1 MYQTVGECAEIYL
14 YSILFYEALNADQ
27 RLAERAARKQCE
39 WLDELPRT
47 TDVQGIFKEGTARL
61 VEAKEL
67 VEDSLAVDPG
77 AVTAAVDGPALRS
90 VTARRRAA
98 EIISKLINKTK
109 KKKIAYLTGG
119 ALAAFM

>member
-1 MYQTVGECAEIYL
+1 MPIRDWQSGRPESNGWTNSPGPLTYRG
-14 YSILFYEALNADQ
+14 SS
-27 RLAERAARKQCE
+27 RRAAS
-39 WLDELPRT
+39 
-47 TDVQGIFKEGTARL
+47 L

-77 AVTAAVDGPALRS
+77 AVTAAVDGPPLRS

-109 KKKIAYLTGG
+109 KKNIAYLTGG

>member
-27 RLAERAARKQCE
+27 RLAERAARKQ

-47 TDVQGIFKEGTARL
+47 TDVQGIFKEGTASL

-109 KKKIAYLTGG
+109 KKNIAYLTGG